1 MNPKNTEPVCAD
13 SPRLLIATRFGLGII
28 DSAWF
33 EHRLALMSAITA
45 PSLLAQDDQEFEWGI
60 FVDPDLP
67 RDARQGLEEVI
78 GPFDGR
84 AFIDSGGHTPDNLL
98 ELAVERRLPHSSGY
112 LLTGRIDDDDAWAR
126 TTVQKVRAYAAEWLG
141 AQPSAPG
148 FGLTFENG
156 LVWVMYDMLDV
167 EQLQAVGD
175 HAVRRASLRSFTHP
189 WTSISEFVCSPLS
202 VGMTPIKGSHAKVPE
217 ELGAEGFEVHV
228 VANEE
233 PMWLYCRHKQTD
245 SGIERATPHDEL
257 EISIDDLSHTFGID
271 DTQTRKYIQ
280 RAESYG
286 YSTKKRLFDRRGE
299 LRHAFADA
307 EGKAANPAIN
317 EAEIA
322 SLTQKASRRREE
334 WAQLGH
340 DLIATPGRDASAT
353 DFCHVIQTQ
362 FSAQTHR
369 SPKGLPLDWLNHRL
383 QMLDSYCLPSLTT
396 QTCRDFI
403 WQVYCDENT
412 DSSVLQALQERAE
425 RVPQMRIAITGPH
438 GRTPAAHAVDDTRL
452 VDAVL
457 LTTRLD
463 SDVALSKNHVKA
475 IHEHVDSFSHSGEET
490 LHLIFPRGYR
500 LDAATGR
507 LFLDR
512 TPHSGVHTLFER
524 LACEPRTVLS
534 GSPSTFQ
541 EEHPTVQDDS
551 FLAWLVVLRESNS
564 LDPLDAQYAG
574 EVDIGR
580 LAEFGLTVDGLLL
593 RG

>member
-1 MNPKNTEPVCAD
+1 
-13 SPRLLIATRFGLGII
+13 LIATRFGLGIV

-78 GPFDGR
+78 APFDGR

-112 LLTGRIDDDDAWAR
+112 VLTGRIDDDDAWAR
-126 TTVQKVRAYAAEWLG
+126 TTVQKVRAYAAKWLG
-141 AQPSAPG
+141 EQPAAPG

-167 EQLQAVGD
+167 DRLQVVGD
-175 HAVRRASLRSFTHP
+175 RAVRQASLRSFTHP

-202 VGMTPIKGSHAKVPE
+202 IGMTPINGSHAKVPD
-217 ELGAEGFEVHV
+217 ELAAEGFEVHV
-228 VANEE
+228 VAGEE

-257 EISIDDLSHTFGID
+257 EISIDDLSRAFGID
-271 DTQTRKYIQ
+271 DTRTRNYIQ
-280 RAESYG
+280 SAESYG

-299 LRHAFADA
+299 LRHVFADA

-317 EAEIA
+317 EVEIA

-334 WAQLGH
+334 WARLGH
-340 DLIATPGRDASAT
+340 DLIAAPGRDASTT

-362 FSAQTHR
+362 FSAQTQGG
-369 SPKGLPLDWLNHRL
+369 PKDLPLDRLNDRL
-383 QMLDSYCLPSLTT
+383 RLLDAYCLPSLTA
-396 QTCRDFI
+396 QTCGNFI

-412 DSSVLQALQERAE
+412 DLSILQALQERAE

-463 SDVALSKNHVKA
+463 CDVAISKSYVKA
-475 IHEHVDSFSHSGEET
+475 VHKYVDRFGHCGEEA
-490 LHLIFPRGYR
+490 LHLSFPRGYR

-507 LFLDR
+507 LFLGR
-512 TPHSGVHTLFER
+512 MAHGGVHTLFER
-524 LACEPRTVLS
+524 LACEPRTALS
-534 GSPSTFQ
+534 GRSSVLQ
-541 EEHPTVQDDS
+541 KEHRTVQDDS
-551 FLAWLVVLRESNS
+551 FPAWLTVFRASN
-564 LDPLDAQYAG
+564 
-574 EVDIGR
+574 
-580 LAEFGLTVDGLLL
+580 
-593 RG
+593 